1 FLRTAV
7 VVPHDRIHALG
18 VYQGPWMR
26 RLGLANVKAYST
38 PGPVSAR
45 VVHLAADDAAR
56 LAYGAGLQARLARAE
71 TA

>member
-1 FLRTAV
+1 
-7 VVPHDRIHALG
+7 
-18 VYQGPWMR
+18 MR